1 MSNYFSKVPNFEYV
15 SRLPDANISD
25 YIEVKNLFK
34 RAFLREDIFQDLAF
48 FTKYQIIGDDR
59 PDNIAFEI
67 YEDSNLDWV
76 VLISNNI
83 INVQSE
89 WPMKQ
94 YDFDKYLLNKYGTY
108 EKLNEVHHYET
119 VEIKNEDGVV
129 LVPAGLIVTEN
140 YTFDYFNFFSD
151 SYITEKPV
159 KTVTNYQYE
168 EKLND
173 DKRNIFLLKP
183 RYLSIVIDDLEDI
196 MRYKKGSS
204 QYKTE
209 SLKTADN
216 IRLYNDHSSA
226 SFWK

>member
-48 FTKYQIIGDDR
+48 FTKYQIVGDDR
-59 PDNIAFEI
+59 PDNVAFKI
-67 YEDSNLDWV
+67 YEDSSLDWV

-83 INVQSE
+83 LNIQSE

-94 YDFDKYLLNKYGTY
+94 YDFDKYLLDKYGTY
-108 EKLNEVHHYET
+108 EKMNEVHHYET
-119 VEIKNEDGVV
+119 VEIKNGDGVV
-129 LVPAGLIVTEN
+129 LVPKGLTVTED
-140 YTFDYFNFFSD
+140 YTFDYYNFYNE

-159 KTVTNYQYE
+159 NAITNLQYE
-168 EKLND
+168 EKLNN

-183 RYLSIVIDDLEDI
+183 RYLSVVVDDLEDI

-216 IRLYNDHSSA
+216 IRLYE
-226 SFWK
+226 

>member
-34 RAFLREDIFQDLAF
+34 RAFLREDIFQDLTF

-183 RYLSIVIDDLEDI
+183 KYLSIIIDDLEDI

-209 SLKTADN
+209 SIKTADN
-216 IRLYNDHSSA
+216 IRLYE
-226 SFWK
+226 

>member
-15 SRLPDANISD
+15 SRLPDANISG

-59 PDNIAFEI
+59 PDNVAFKI
-67 YEDSNLDWV
+67 YEDSSLDWV

-83 INVQSE
+83 LNIQSE

-94 YDFDKYLLNKYGTY
+94 YDFDKYLLDKYGTY
-108 EKLNEVHHYET
+108 EKLNEVHHHET

-129 LVPAGLIVTEN
+129 LVPAGLIVSED
-140 YTFDYFNFFSD
+140 YTFDYFNFFND

-159 KTVTNYQYE
+159 KAVTNYQYE
-168 EKLND
+168 EKLNE

-216 IRLYNDHSSA
+216 IRLYE
-226 SFWK
+226 

>member
-59 PDNIAFEI
+59 PDNVAFKI
-67 YEDSNLDWV
+67 YEDSSLDWV

-83 INVQSE
+83 LNIQSE

-94 YDFDKYLLNKYGTY
+94 YDFDKYLLDKYGTY
-108 EKLNEVHHYET
+108 EKLNEVHHHET

-129 LVPAGLIVTEN
+129 LVPAGLIVSED
-140 YTFDYFNFFSD
+140 YTFDYFNFFND

-159 KTVTNYQYE
+159 KAVTNYQYE
-168 EKLND
+168 EKLNE

-216 IRLYNDHSSA
+216 IRLYE
-226 SFWK
+226 

>member
-48 FTKYQIIGDDR
+48 FTKYQIVGDDR
-59 PDNIAFEI
+59 PDNVAFKI
-67 YEDSNLDWV
+67 YEDSSLDWV

-83 INVQSE
+83 LNIQSE

-94 YDFDKYLLNKYGTY
+94 YDFDKYLLDKYETY
-108 EKLNEVHHYET
+108 EKMNEVHHYET
-119 VEIKNEDGVV
+119 VEIKNGDGVV
-129 LVPAGLIVTEN
+129 LVPKGLTVTEDF
-140 YTFDYFNFFSD
+140 TFDYYNFYND

-159 KTVTNYQYE
+159 NAITNLQYE

-183 RYLSIVIDDLEDI
+183 RYLSVVIDDLEDI

-204 QYKTE
+204 QDKTE

-216 IRLYNDHSSA
+216 IRLYE
-226 SFWK
+226 

>member
-59 PDNIAFEI
+59 PDNVAFKI
-67 YEDSNLDWV
+67 YEDSSLDWV

-89 WPMKQ
+89 WPMRQ
-94 YDFDKYLLNKYGTY
+94 YDFDRYLLNKYGTY
-108 EKLNEVHHYET
+108 EKLNEVHHHET

-129 LVPAGLIVTEN
+129 LVAAGLTVSED
-140 YTFDYFNFFSD
+140 YTFDYYNFFND

-159 KTVTNYQYE
+159 KAVTNYQYE
-168 EKLND
+168 EKLNE

-216 IRLYNDHSSA
+216 IRLYE
-226 SFWK
+226 

>member
-94 YDFDKYLLNKYGTY
+94 YDFDKYLLNKYKTY

-209 SLKTADN
+209 SMKTADN
-216 IRLYNDHSSA
+216 IRLYE
-226 SFWK
+226 

>member
-48 FTKYQIIGDDR
+48 FTKYQIVGDDR
-59 PDNIAFEI
+59 PDNVAFKI
-67 YEDSNLDWV
+67 YEDSSLDWV

-83 INVQSE
+83 LNIQSE

-94 YDFDKYLLNKYGTY
+94 YDFDKYLLDKYGTY
-108 EKLNEVHHYET
+108 EKMNEVHHYET
-119 VEIKNEDGVV
+119 VEIKNGDGVV
-129 LVPAGLIVTEN
+129 LVPKGLTVTEDF
-140 YTFDYFNFFSD
+140 TFDYYNFYNE

-159 KTVTNYQYE
+159 NAITNLQYE

-216 IRLYNDHSSA
+216 IRLYE
-226 SFWK
+226 

>member
-48 FTKYQIIGDDR
+48 FTKYQIVGDDR
-59 PDNIAFEI
+59 PDNVAFKI
-67 YEDSNLDWV
+67 YEDSSLDWV

-83 INVQSE
+83 LNIQSE

-94 YDFDKYLLNKYGTY
+94 YDFDKYLLDKYGTY
-108 EKLNEVHHYET
+108 EKMNEVHHYET
-119 VEIKNEDGVV
+119 VEIKNGDGVV
-129 LVPAGLIVTEN
+129 LVPKGLTVTED
-140 YTFDYFNFFSD
+140 YTFDYYNFYNE

-159 KTVTNYQYE
+159 NAITNLQYE

-183 RYLSIVIDDLEDI
+183 KYLSVVVDDLEDI

-216 IRLYNDHSSA
+216 IRLYE
-226 SFWK
+226 

>member
-1 MSNYFSKVPNFEYV
+1 MSNYFNLLPDFDYI
-15 SRLPDANISD
+15 SRLPDAKISD
-25 YIEVKNLFK
+25 YIRVKNLFK
-34 RAFLREDIFQDLAF
+34 KGIIREDIFQDVSF
-48 FTKYQIIGDDR
+48 FTKYQIVGDDR
-59 PDNIAFEI
+59 PDNVAFKI
-67 YEDSNLDWV
+67 YEDSSLDWV

-83 INVQSE
+83 LNIQSE

-94 YDFDKYLLNKYGTY
+94 YDFDKYLLDKYGTY
-108 EKLNEVHHYET
+108 EKMNEVHHYET
-119 VEIKNEDGVV
+119 VEIKNGDGVV
-129 LVPAGLIVTEN
+129 LVPKGLTVTEDF
-140 YTFDYFNFFSD
+140 TFDYYNFYNE

-159 KTVTNYQYE
+159 NAITNLQYE

-183 RYLSIVIDDLEDI
+183 KYLSVVVDDLEEI

-216 IRLYNDHSSA
+216 IRLYE
-226 SFWK
+226 

>member
-59 PDNIAFEI
+59 PDNVAFKI
-67 YEDSNLDWV
+67 YEDSSLDWV

-83 INVQSE
+83 LNIQSE

-94 YDFDKYLLNKYGTY
+94 YDFDKYLLDKYGSY
-108 EKLNEVHHYET
+108 EKMNEVHHYET
-119 VEIKNEDGVV
+119 VEIKNGDGVV
-129 LVPAGLIVTEN
+129 LVPKGLTVTEDF
-140 YTFDYFNFFSD
+140 TFDYYNFYNE

-159 KTVTNYQYE
+159 NAITNLQYE

-183 RYLSIVIDDLEDI
+183 KYLSVVVDDLEDI

-216 IRLYNDHSSA
+216 IRLYE
-226 SFWK
+226 

>member
-48 FTKYQIIGDDR
+48 FTKYQIVGDDR
-59 PDNIAFEI
+59 PDNVAFKI
-67 YEDSNLDWV
+67 YEDSSLDWV

-83 INVQSE
+83 LNIQSE

-94 YDFDKYLLNKYGTY
+94 YDFDKYLLDKYGTY
-108 EKLNEVHHYET
+108 EKMNEVHHYET
-119 VEIKNEDGVV
+119 VEIKNGDGVV
-129 LVPAGLIVTEN
+129 LVPKGLTVTEDF
-140 YTFDYFNFFSD
+140 TFDYYNFYNE

-159 KTVTNYQYE
+159 NAITNLQYE

-183 RYLSIVIDDLEDI
+183 KYLSVVVDDLEDI

-216 IRLYNDHSSA
+216 IRLYE
-226 SFWK
+226 

>member
-25 YIEVKNLFK
+25 YIQVKNLFK

-48 FTKYQIIGDDR
+48 FTKYQIVGDDR
-59 PDNIAFEI
+59 PDNVAFKI
-67 YEDSNLDWV
+67 YEDSSLDWV

-83 INVQSE
+83 LNIQSE

-94 YDFDKYLLNKYGTY
+94 YDFDKYLLDKYGTY
-108 EKLNEVHHYET
+108 EKMNEVHHYET
-119 VEIKNEDGVV
+119 VEIKNGDGVV
-129 LVPAGLIVTEN
+129 LVPKGLTVTEDF
-140 YTFDYFNFFSD
+140 TFDYYNFYNE

-159 KTVTNYQYE
+159 NAITNLQYE

-183 RYLSIVIDDLEDI
+183 RYLSVVIDDLEDI

-216 IRLYNDHSSA
+216 IRLYE
-226 SFWK
+226 

>member
-216 IRLYNDHSSA
+216 IRLYE
-226 SFWK
+226 

>member
-48 FTKYQIIGDDR
+48 FTKYQIVGDDR
-59 PDNIAFEI
+59 PDNVAFKI
-67 YEDSNLDWV
+67 YEDSSLDWV

-83 INVQSE
+83 LNIQSE

-94 YDFDKYLLNKYGTY
+94 YDFDKYLLDKYGTY
-108 EKLNEVHHYET
+108 EKMNEVHHYET
-119 VEIKNEDGVV
+119 VEIKNGDGVV
-129 LVPAGLIVTEN
+129 LVPKGLTVTEDF
-140 YTFDYFNFFSD
+140 TFDYYNFYND

-159 KTVTNYQYE
+159 NAITNLQYE

-183 RYLSIVIDDLEDI
+183 RYLSVVIDDLEDI

-216 IRLYNDHSSA
+216 IRLYE
-226 SFWK
+226 

>member
-59 PDNIAFEI
+59 PDNVAFKI
-67 YEDSNLDWV
+67 YEDSSLDWV

-83 INVQSE
+83 LNIQSE

-94 YDFDKYLLNKYGTY
+94 YDFDKYLLDKYGTY
-108 EKLNEVHHYET
+108 EKMNEVHHYET
-119 VEIKNEDGVV
+119 VEIKNGDGVV
-129 LVPAGLIVTEN
+129 LVPKGLTVTEDF
-140 YTFDYFNFFSD
+140 TFDYYNFYNE

-159 KTVTNYQYE
+159 NAITNLQYE

-183 RYLSIVIDDLEDI
+183 KYLSVVVDDLEDI

-216 IRLYNDHSSA
+216 IRLYE
-226 SFWK
+226 

>member
-59 PDNIAFEI
+59 PDNVAFKI
-67 YEDSNLDWV
+67 YEDSSLDWV

-83 INVQSE
+83 LNIQSE

-94 YDFDKYLLNKYGTY
+94 YDFDKYLLDKYGTY
-108 EKLNEVHHYET
+108 EKMNEVHHYET
-119 VEIKNEDGVV
+119 VEIKNGDGVV
-129 LVPAGLIVTEN
+129 LVPKGLTVTEDF
-140 YTFDYFNFFSD
+140 TFDYYNFYNE

-159 KTVTNYQYE
+159 NAITNLQYE

-183 RYLSIVIDDLEDI
+183 KYLSVVVDDLEDI
-196 MRYKKGSS
+196 MTYKKGSS

-216 IRLYNDHSSA
+216 IRLYE
-226 SFWK
+226 

>member
-94 YDFDKYLLNKYGTY
+94 YDFDKYLLNKYKTY

-216 IRLYNDHSSA
+216 IRLYE
-226 SFWK
+226 

>member
-25 YIEVKNLFK
+25 YIQVKNLFK
-34 RAFLREDIFQDLAF
+34 RGLLREDIFQNLTF
-48 FTKYQIIGDDR
+48 FTKYQIVGDDR
-59 PDNIAFEI
+59 PDNVAFEA
-67 YEDSNLDWV
+67 YEDSSLDWV

-83 INVQSE
+83 VNVHNE
-89 WPMKQ
+89 WPIRQ
-94 YDFDKYLLNKYGTY
+94 YEFDKYLLDKYETY
-108 EKLNEVHHYET
+108 EKLNEIHHYET
-119 VEIKNEDGVV
+119 VEVKNNDGVV
-129 LVPAGLIVTEN
+129 LLPAGRIVEEK
-140 YTFDYFNFFSD
+140 YTLKYYDFFRE
-151 SYITEKPV
+151 INVTKTPV
-159 KTVTNYQYE
+159 KAITNLQYE

-183 RYLSIVIDDLEDI
+183 RYLSIIIDDLEDN

-216 IRLYNDHSSA
+216 IRLYE
-226 SFWK
+226 